1 MEEPFKLIFEEFDEL
16 FSSFTD
22 DGNTVIEDS
31 NEKNV
36 LLKVL
41 PHERNTQKEAKFN
54 AKVQHNLEQSLRGS
68 SLPHPRKTLQESED
82 SFEYSAFQMPFS
94 KKGLYVVYL
103 YFC

>member
-41 PHERNTQKEAKFN
+41 PHEHNTKKEAKFN
-54 AKVQHNLEQSLRGS
+54 
-68 SLPHPRKTLQESED
+68 PI
-82 SFEYSAFQMPFS
+82 
-94 KKGLYVVYL
+94 
-103 YFC
+103 